1 MELQREDLN
10 SLYAETF
17 KGLKGL
23 HEGTIIRGKIIL
35 KKQDGIIV
43 NIGCKCEG
51 FIPLTE
57 FSQDELSAAVPG
69 NEIEVYVTNKDVSN
83 GFISLSKD
91 KAAKIKIWDV
101 LENAL
106 HQGVPIDG
114 KIVGKVKGGLSVDI
128 SGVKAFLPGSQIDLR
143 TLKDTDHLI
152 GQVFPFKVIK
162 VDNKRS
168 NVIVSRRALLENERE
183 KQRETILS
191 TIKEGAV
198 VKGLVKNITDY
209 GAFIDLGGIDG
220 LLHISDMSWGRISHP
235 GELFSI
241 GDTAEVVVLKFDS
254 ETARVTLG
262 YKQKKNDPW
271 ITAEEKFPC
280 GKMVKG
286 KIINIVDYGI
296 FIEIDEGLEG
306 LVHITELDWAEKIKK
321 PSKYFSI
328 GDVVEAVILKVSCAE
343 KKISLSIK
351 QLKPNPWE
359 IVKQKYTVGQKV
371 IGRVRNF
378 TDFGAFISLEEGVD
392 ALLHISD
399 ITSAKPI
406 KHPSDVLKKGQE
418 IEATV
423 ISIDAEK
430 ERMSLGLMEAAGS
443 QATEEATGS

>member
-10 SLYAETF
+10 RLYAETF
-17 KGLKGL
+17 RGGL
-23 HEGTIIRGKIIL
+23 HEGTIIKGKIIL

-51 FIPLTE
+51 FIPSTE

-69 NEIEVYVTNKDVSN
+69 NEIEVYVTSKDVSD

-91 KAAKIKIWDV
+91 KAAKIKIWD
-101 LENAL
+101 
-106 HQGVPIDG
+106 
-114 KIVGKVKGGLSVDI
+114 
-128 SGVKAFLPGSQIDLR
+128 IDLR

-198 VKGLVKNITDY
+198 VKGIVKNITDY

-262 YKQKKNDPW
+262 YKQKKADPW

-328 GDVVEAVILKVSCAE
+328 GDIVEAVILKVSCAE

-371 IGRVRNF
+371 TGRVRNF

-418 IEATV
+418 IETTV

-430 ERMSLGLMEAAGS
+430 ERMSLGIKEIAGEPAAEEAAES
-443 QATEEATGS
+443 